1 MTGVEVLTKG
11 DTMRRWMGI
20 GLVML
25 LGAGALVALVSNGRG
40 TDGAKAV
47 GSASTARRRT
57 AQADFGGSNTAAR
70 FAIKQDSI
78 ASTSGSSAAKP
89 AVPAP
94 VPVNPGVPKVGA
106 RVVKHATLEL
116 MVRRGA
122 LRSKFATANGVAG
135 FFGGFVESSD
145 ESHGLATITLR
156 VPSDRFEEAL
166 QQLSGLGRVSNRS
179 ERGDDVT
186 AQFTDIDARL
196 RNLTAQEGVLQDLM
210 RQARNIPD
218 TIAVQQ
224 QLSTVR
230 EQIEQLTGQ
239 RNVLDDQASFATVA
253 VTMRAVGVATT
264 SAAGRGSLA
273 QAWHDAIGVTV
284 AIIGGTIV
292 VLGAVIPLGALV
304 LVGLLV
310 WMLIRR
316 RRPQATPA
324 GV

>member
-1 MTGVEVLTKG
+1 
-11 DTMRRWMGI
+11 
-20 GLVML
+20 ML
-25 LGAGALVALVSNGRG
+25 LGAGALVALITNGRG
-40 TDGAKAV
+40 PGRAKAV
-47 GSASTARRRT
+47 GPASTARTRT
-57 AQADFGGSNTAAR
+57 APADFARGTTYAVKRDAVAANE
-70 FAIKQDSI
+70 SV
-78 ASTSGSSAAKP
+78 ASKP
-89 AVPAP
+89 AAA
-94 VPVNPGVPKVGA
+94 PVNPGVPKLGA

-116 MVRRGA
+116 TVRRGA
-122 LRSKFATANGVAG
+122 LRSKFATANGIAG
-135 FFGGFVESSD
+135 FLGGFVESSE
-145 ESHGLATITLR
+145 ESHGLATVTLR
-156 VPSDRFEEAL
+156 VPSDRLEEAL
-166 QQLSGLGRVSNRS
+166 TKLGALGRVANRS
-179 ERGDDVT
+179 ERGDDET

-218 TIAVQQ
+218 TITVQQ

-253 VTMRAVGVATT
+253 VTMRAVGVT
-264 SAAGRGSLA
+264 AAAASGRGSLA

-292 VLGAVIPLGALV
+292 VLGAVIPLG
-304 LVGLLV
+304 GLLLLGLLG
-310 WMLIRR
+310 WTLIRR